1 MAMKS
6 YDPHKRNRLLAALR
20 PVDFSRLAPK
30 LEAVS
35 LPQGEV
41 LYEPGEDMKQVY
53 FPHNAMVSLLAV
65 MREGQAIEIA
75 TVGRDGAVGAMS
87 GLGLLRAFSRAVV
100 QVPGNASRI
109 AASRLQQAVAE
120 STRLRDAIIR
130 YNEAVLLQVQQTAAC
145 NALHRIEGRLARWL
159 LHTRDRTDS
168 DEVPLTQEF
177 LSQMLGVQRTTVNL
191 ALRTLQGAGLIRPR
205 RGRIEILDRGK
216 LEQMACEC
224 YGIIRDQIAQVLPEA
239 H

>member
-1 MAMKS
+1 MAAS
-6 YDPHKRNRLLAALR
+6 ASLLNFRYSPNAPGIAGRSAPIEEIITKRRTPVRAAALAA
-20 PVDFSRLAPK
+20 
-30 LEAVS
+30 
-35 LPQGEV
+35 
-41 LYEPGEDMKQVY
+41 
-53 FPHNAMVSLLAV
+53 
-65 MREGQAIEIA
+65 
-75 TVGRDGAVGAMS
+75 
-87 GLGLLRAFSRAVV
+87 
-100 QVPGNASRI
+100 RI

-205 RGRIEILDRGK
+205 RGRVEILDRGK

-239 H
+239 QH